1 MARTGGRLRWTS
13 IGVTAVVLA
22 GGGLV
27 AARADD
33 RTDPARHAAQ
43 APAPAAAVATE
54 RAPAPAAAVATERAP
69 APASTGRTTPAR
81 AAARKP
87 GTRERTGAIL
97 NARAAV
103 RDNGDAVLAA
113 KGEKYRSRSVVVDR
127 DGATHVRFDRTYR
140 NLEVLGGD
148 YVVHAAR
155 GGAFT
160 GATVAQVAPITVS
173 TEPTVDR
180 GRAVAVGQAAFT
192 GRRRS
197 TTADLVVDA
206 AAGTPV
212 LAWRV
217 VVEGRSTAGLPSRL
231 AVIVDATTAAVR
243 RSYDEVHTADAG
255 KGHGL
260 HVGDVALG
268 TTRNGD
274 GSFELTDP
282 GRGGGVTRDALN
294 KREFYPATDPSRPF
308 VDADDEWGDGTMSDR
323 ATLAVDVHH
332 GIAQTWDYYRRQH
345 GRDGIRDDGK
355 GATAY
360 VHNDVDDDNA
370 AWIDSC
376 FCMLFG
382 DGKAPGKPFTSLDI
396 VAHEMTHGVT
406 SATANLNYWGESG
419 ALNEATS
426 DIFGTLVEF
435 DANNPADPADYLI
448 GEKTETAGPGRPL
461 RYLDDPRKDG
471 TSASCWSPT
480 VKTMDVHDSSGVGN
494 KFFYN
499 LAVGSGPS
507 SWGNSPT
514 CNGAPPV
521 AGIGNDK
528 AGRIWYRALTVYLVS
543 NSNYAAARAATVRA
557 AADLYGTGS
566 PEQQAVTAAWLAAGV
581 DGTDP
586 VPPTPTAPVVTPPDD
601 LVTMLGEPVSLQIRA
616 TDPQHDPLTFTA
628 TELPAGL
635 SISRSGLVTGKPT
648 EKGLFY
654 AQFTATDPAGNTD
667 TAGALWRIKGPPTA
681 EVPGAQSLSVG
692 TQARFSIEATDYP
705 DTWPESGVTV
715 VATGLPAGMALLSEV
730 GSYVGTVSGTPT
742 TVGTG
747 TAVFTVTDADRQSI
761 TVSVPWRVGP
771 PQRPGKPWGMFV
783 TGGDGTALVEWDE
796 PYPPVVPVTGYKIRI
811 TPGKEVTATASA
823 RSVTFTGLDRNK
835 SYTVGVRA
843 TSANGD
849 GPEAVSKLTKTTLP
863 LTSTA
868 TSIVSGRAVTLR
880 GQVIRGGVG
889 PIAGAPF
896 VLQQRRAGQKTWSR
910 VAAMSTDRTGAW
922 SRAVKPTVNTAYRVT
937 FAGSYGMFAAVS
949 SIRTIAV
956 KHAVTVKASTTTP
969 KAGRKITISGVEKPA
984 RAGVKM
990 TLQRL
995 VGKKWVTVTTTR
1007 SAATGK
1013 YAFSASFR
1021 KGTWRVR
1028 VVAAGSTLNAAGTSA
1043 TVKLTVR

>member
-1 MARTGGRLRWTS
+1 MARTGGRLRWIS
-13 IGVTAVVLA
+13 IGVAAVVLTGGALVVARPDDPA
-22 GGGLV
+22 G
-27 AARADD
+27 
-33 RTDPARHAAQ
+33 PARHTAQ
-43 APAPAAAVATE
+43 APAAVAAAVTAAPATAPATAGRSTPTAAASRRPGPRE
-54 RAPAPAAAVATERAP
+54 RAEAV
-69 APASTGRTTPAR
+69 
-81 AAARKP
+81 RK
-87 GTRERTGAIL
+87 
-97 NARAAV
+97 ARAAV
-103 RDNGDAVLAA
+103 RDNAGAVLAA

-140 NLEVLGGD
+140 NLDVLGGD

-155 GGAFT
+155 GGAFA
-160 GATVAQVAPITVS
+160 GATVAQVAPITVR
-173 TEPTVDR
+173 TEPAVDR
-180 GRAVAVGQAAFT
+180 SRAVAVGQAAFT
-192 GRRRS
+192 GLRRS

-206 AAGTPV
+206 AVGTPV
-212 LAWRV
+212 LAWQV
-217 VVEGRSTAGLPSRL
+217 VVEGTSAAGSPSRL
-231 AVIVDATTAAVR
+231 AVIVDATTGVVR

-260 HVGDVALG
+260 QVGDVALG
-268 TTRNGD
+268 TTRKPD

-282 GRGGGVTRDALN
+282 ARGGGVTRDALN
-294 KREFYPATDPSRPF
+294 KREFYPAVDPSRPF

-332 GIAQTWDYYRRQH
+332 GVAQTWDYFRRKH
-345 GRDGIRDDGK
+345 DRDGIRDDGK

-419 ALNEATS
+419 ALDESTS

-435 DANNPADPADYLI
+435 DADNPGDPADYLI

-461 RYLDDPRKDG
+461 RFMDDPRKDG

-494 KFFYN
+494 KFFYT

-507 SWGNSPT
+507 SWGDSPT
-514 CNGAPPV
+514 CNGAPAV

-557 AADLYGTGS
+557 ATDLYGTGS
-566 PEQQAVTAAWLAAGV
+566 PEHQAVTAAWLAAGV

-586 VPPTPTAPVVTPPDD
+586 VPPTPTAPVVAPPDD

-616 TDPQHDPLTFTA
+616 TDPQQDPLTFTA

-667 TAGALWRIKGPPTA
+667 TAGVLWRIKGPPTA
-681 EVPGAQSLSVG
+681 EVPDAQTLSVG
-692 TQARFSIEATDYP
+692 TPARFSIEATDYP

-715 VATGLPAGMALLSEV
+715 VATGLPAGMALLTESD
-730 GSYVGTVSGTPT
+730 SYVGTVSGTPT

-761 TVSVPWRVGP
+761 TVSVAWKVLP
-771 PQRPGKPWGMFV
+771 PQRPAKPAGMLV
-783 TGGDGTALVEWDE
+783 KGGDGTALVEWDE
-796 PYPPVVPVTGYKIRI
+796 PYPPGTTVTGYKIRI
-811 TPGKEVTATASA
+811 TPGKEVTAAASA

-843 TSANGD
+843 TSAHGD
-849 GPEAVSKLTKTTLP
+849 GAEAVSKLTRTTLP
-863 LTSTA
+863 LASKPA
-868 TSIVSGRAVTLR
+868 SIVSGGAVTLR

-889 PIAGAPF
+889 PISGAPF

-910 VAAMSTDRTGAW
+910 VASMKTDRTGAW
-922 SRAVKPTVNTAYRVT
+922 SRSVKPTVNTAYRVT
-937 FAGSYGMFAAVS
+937 FAGHYGMFAAVS
-949 SIRTIAV
+949 PIRTIAV
-956 KHAVTVKASTTTP
+956 KHAVTVKASTTRP
-969 KAGRKITISGVEKPA
+969 KAGKKITVSGVEKPG

-995 VGKKWVTVTTTR
+995 VGKKWVTVATTT
-1007 SAATGK
+1007 SASTGK

-1021 KGTWRVR
+1021 EGTWKVR
-1028 VVAAGSTLNAAGTSA
+1028 VVAAGSKLNATGASA